1 MHRLGPRSVV
11 SVLVIVVA
19 SFASVS
25 KAQPEAGSVATAP
38 VGREVALTISG
49 GVSLGAYQA
58 GYLYLMSQTMRHTR
72 GRYNLR
78 LVTGASAGSVNSVI
92 TAMNFCRPDNQ
103 DPTKDLGWSL
113 WTGLGFDQLYNKKQ
127 VGPTNVFTRDA
138 LRGAVEEVRAAW
150 NEGLPED
157 CDVVFGISATRLQS
171 YPVELNDSLELPRQ
185 EEKFV
190 VRMQGRG
197 PGVPGTF
204 SNYVRVDSGVP
215 EALLPLHGDGRPEDF
230 DAVRD
235 LLFASSAFPVA
246 FKPQRLEYC
255 LTDPLDPSTWDC
267 PEPTVEEPFID
278 GGVFD
283 NNPLRLAAD
292 VVQYGLVLG
301 ADGRGVWS
309 DVRSEGL
316 PDIRP
321 VYEDTVFAYL
331 DTDTTAYPQPATI
344 TEEDQSSTLSFV
356 LSILNEFV
364 STARAKELYTLAEE
378 NPTLLRQLFVTHR
391 NYPTISGLLGA
402 FLGFFE
408 REFREFDYYLGM
420 YDSYAEAGHRLERSQ
435 DEATLI
441 GLLEALHPAFTTG
454 DPQSLPTSWKR
465 FACMLGWYEPSA
477 SRFRSA
483 CDGED
488 MRDFRILVQV
498 SLDRLYSLC
507 QHATTTSTHES
518 HEHYH
523 CEQAAGGNP
532 PPEVVEGAA
541 DSDFARHEDESEFDY
556 VMRLLTDYQFHFVDL
571 GLDRDEAKYATTQIR
586 RRLLSMATKL
596 SNAQPTRFE
605 RAALLTAGRIAVN
618 SVHYEP
624 PQHWGYFTLG
634 TGIEVGGSVL
644 PISLHRSY
652 MRLNLA
658 FQVGSLRTLTDP
670 SPAAITFSLVG
681 GPELEMLWWTT
692 QAIQPMLGVRAG
704 YQFGTADRFT
714 SRACTV
720 ENSRDDARNCSQP
733 VFQSYVVIALLE
745 RIRTQFTFVWYPKDQ
760 SVGNQRFDLL
770 AGFGF
775 QFF

>member
-1 MHRLGPRSVV
+1 MSRLGPRSVV
-11 SVLVIVVA
+11 PILSIVVA
-19 SFASVS
+19 CCSRVS
-25 KAQPEAGSVATAP
+25 LAQPEDEGDAP
-38 VGREVALTISG
+38 MPGGGEVVLTISG

-58 GYLYLMSQTMRHTR
+58 GYLYLTTQTMRHTR

-92 TAMNFCRPDNQ
+92 TAMNFCRPDNH
-103 DPTKDLGWSL
+103 DPTDDLGWSL
-113 WTGLGFDQLYNKKQ
+113 WTDLGFDQLYNKKE

-138 LRGAVEEVRAAW
+138 LASAVEEVRAAW
-150 NEGLPED
+150 NEGLPTE
-157 CDVVFGISATRLQS
+157 CDVVLGISATRLQS
-171 YPVELNDSLELPRQ
+171 YPVELNDSLSLPRQ
-185 EEKFV
+185 EEKFI
-190 VRMQGRG
+190 VRMRGRG
-197 PGVPGTF
+197 LGTPGTF
-204 SNYVRVDSGVP
+204 ENYVEVDSGVP
-215 EALLPLHGDGRPEDF
+215 EALLPLYSDGRPEDF

-235 LLFASSAFPVA
+235 LIFASSAFPVA
-246 FKPQRLEYC
+246 FKPKQLDYC
-255 LTDPLDPSTWDC
+255 LTDPLDASTWEC
-267 PEPTVEEPFID
+267 REPTVREPFLD

-292 VVQYGLVLG
+292 VVRYGLVLG
-301 ADGRGVWS
+301 EDGRGVWS
-309 DVRSEGL
+309 DRRANAL
-316 PDIRP
+316 PDFRP
-321 VYEDTVFAYL
+321 VYEDTIYAYL

-344 TEEDQSSTLSFV
+344 TEQDQSSTLSFV
-356 LSILNEFV
+356 LSLLNEFV
-364 STARAKELYTLAEE
+364 STARSKELYTLAEE
-378 NPTLLRQLFVTHR
+378 DPVLLRQLFVTHR

-408 REFREFDYYLGM
+408 RQFREFDYYLGM
-420 YDSYAEAGHRLERSQ
+420 YDSYAEAGHRLEQSR
-435 DEATLI
+435 DEATLVA
-441 GLLEALHPAFTTG
+441 LLDALHPAFATG
-454 DPQSLPTSWKR
+454 DPEALPASWKP

-477 SRFRSA
+477 SRFRGA
-483 CDGED
+483 CDGEN

-507 QHATTTSTHES
+507 RNASATTAHAG
-518 HEHYH
+518 HRHYH
-523 CEQAAGGNP
+523 CEQAASGKP
-532 PPEVVEGAA
+532 PPVVVEGAA
-541 DSDFARHEDESEFDY
+541 DTGFARNEDESEFDY
-556 VMRLLTDYQFHFVDL
+556 VMRLLADYQFHFVDL
-571 GLDRDEAKYATTQIR
+571 ELDRDEAKYATTQIR

-596 SNAQPTRFE
+596 ANAQPTRFE
-605 RAALLTAGRIAVN
+605 RATLLTAGRMAVN
-618 SVHYEP
+618 SVAYEP

-644 PISLHRSY
+644 PVSLHRSY

-670 SPAAITFSLVG
+670 TPAAITFSLVG

-714 SRACTV
+714 SRPCTV
-720 ENSRDDARNCSQP
+720 GNSRDDARNCSQP
-733 VFQSYVVIALLE
+733 VFQTYVVLALLE